1 MLEQKMDAAR
11 QKLDEE
17 KRVLEALRDT
27 LDASNAI
34 KVLEEECQREVG
46 HLEDAVADET
56 SRLQE
61 LNIERPGLPKG
72 DDDDSG
78 ERLIQVL
85 EATGKFEQSCRYSDY
100 QRSLTRSASYSQR
113 VTFSQR

>member
-1 MLEQKMDAAR
+1 MDGARLKLE
-11 QKLDEE
+11 EE

-34 KVLEEECQREVG
+34 KVLEEECKKELG

-56 SRLQE
+56 SRFHQF
-61 LNIERPGLPKG
+61 NIPTPMLPK

-78 ERLIQVL
+78 DRLIQVL
-85 EATGKFEQSCRYSDY
+85 DATGKYRNTSITTPIEFRP
-100 QRSLTRSASYSQR
+100 LTQDLYCDFLQQER
-113 VTFSQR
+113 